1 MDKNRIIALK
11 SSFDGI
17 SNSVAEAHI
26 EFWYARDLMGLL
38 GYTRWENFAEA
49 IKRAETSC
57 SANNIDVYYHF
68 RDVTKMINLPKG
80 AKREIAD
87 VMLSR
92 YACYLIAMNGDPR
105 KEEIAFAQGYFA
117 VQTRKQELI
126 EERIQYIERTID
138 REKLAASETQLS
150 RNIVE
155 QADLQGEAAIT
166 DEHMTNN
173 TTVREMLG
181 KRGIVPEKLPPAPDI
196 RKLER
201 SVKRQ
206 DRVIAAQ
213 ESAHLP
219 PPSDEK

>member
-57 SANNIDVYYHF
+57 SSNNIDISFHF
-68 RDVTKMINLPKG
+68 REVAKMVDIGMGK
-80 AKREIAD
+80 KRSIAD

-92 YACYLIAMNGDPR
+92 Y
-105 KEEIAFAQGYFA
+105 
-117 VQTRKQELI
+117 
-126 EERIQYIERTID
+126 
-138 REKLAASETQLS
+138 
-150 RNIVE
+150 VE
-155 QADLQGEAAIT
+155 QADLQGETAIT
-166 DEHMTNN
+166 DEHVTNN

-181 KRGIVPEKLPPAPDI
+181 KRGIVPENLPPAPDI

-206 DRVIAAQ
+206 DKVIADQ
-213 ESAHLP
+213 KSAHLP

>member
-1 MDKNRIIALK
+1 MDRNRIIALK

-57 SANNIDVYYHF
+57 SSNNIDISFHF
-68 RDVTKMINLPKG
+68 REVTKMVDIGMGK
-80 AKREIAD
+80 KRSIAD

-92 YACYLIAMNGDPR
+92 Y
-105 KEEIAFAQGYFA
+105 
-117 VQTRKQELI
+117 
-126 EERIQYIERTID
+126 
-138 REKLAASETQLS
+138 
-150 RNIVE
+150 VE

-166 DEHMTNN
+166 DEHVTNN

-181 KRGIVPEKLPPAPDI
+181 KRGIVPENLPPAPDI
-196 RKLER
+196 KKLER

-206 DRVIAAQ
+206 DKVIADRK
-213 ESAHLP
+213 SAHLP
-219 PPSDEK
+219 PSENQV